1 MILNNTHIQGIFIY
15 QPDIEYEKGDF
26 VVSGNSIYICTAGN
40 PNTGSNTVIGIDPAE
55 DTENYTI
62 YLGGSIKNIE
72 EYFSYIDNPSVEQND
87 KFIKASLL
95 SQILNTYMIGFDEKG
110 IITDYIYQDSVGKI
124 LLSDNLSKF
133 VEGENNE
140 LVLDRILKAE
150 DVNNAMFKIS
160 RELKDIKMLF
170 PAFCELGF
178 NIKHY
183 GGQEEDLY
191 LTVPE
196 EGNTPILTGPDDT
209 GQEFTMTQDSSG
221 DCVIRDYNSGKY
233 ISLVDEES
241 EELCLVDSVGTDLG
255 KFRIT
260 QNNSGISAIQCL
272 GNSEY
277 LSGEGGVL
285 KSTGGGYEWV
295 ISTIG
300 GTIRFSPEQSIS
312 EFLDSEDL
320 KYVLLRQYTYTN
332 GYPIPDPEE
341 GGSDPE
347 QPDDDPEDYKNFL
360 EENFPECFP
369 DTPDDGGSSDNI
381 PGIDAGEETGIQDTS
396 IYRLQ
401 ELIDPIRGMT
411 YYRHAKS
418 SSPGTWEISSWKMGY
433 DPNFILSINKLE
445 ESYRQA
451 IQKLEEE
458 KNNLKNYFRFREIN
472 IERTTGN
479 ITLQCEDPNANYYIP
494 VSDFSSG
501 SCVITVTAQLW
512 DTNTTIT
519 VDILDSYMAV
529 SNLLTYSLTDTSYLT
544 VEPCTKAVTPDD
556 TDRYQT
562 RVNLRVNNGN
572 IVNIYY
578 REKYSGV

>member
-40 PNTGSNTVIGIDPAE
+40 PNTGSNTVIGVDPAE

-72 EYFSYIDNPSVEQND
+72 EYFSYIDNPSVEQDD

-95 SQILNTYMIGFDEKG
+95 SQILSTYMVGFDEKG
-110 IITDYIYQDSVGKI
+110 IITDYVYQDSVGKI
-124 LLSDNLSKF
+124 LLSDNLNKF
-133 VEGENNE
+133 VGGENNE
-140 LVLDRILKAE
+140 LVLDKILKA
-150 DVNNAMFKIS
+150 DDINNAMFKLS

-178 NIKHY
+178 NIKHH
-183 GGQEEDLY
+183 GGQGEDLY
-191 LTVPE
+191 LTIPE
-196 EGNTPILTGPDDT
+196 ESDVPTLAGPDDI
-209 GQEFTMTQDSSG
+209 GQELTMAQDDSG
-221 DCVIRDYNSGKY
+221 YCVIRDYNTRKY
-233 ISLVDEES
+233 ISLVNDS
-241 EELCLVDSVGTDLG
+241 SDDLCLVSSVGDNLG
-255 KFRIT
+255 KFEIVT
-260 QNNSGISAIQCL
+260 NDSGISAIRCL
-272 GNSEY
+272 GNNKY
-277 LSGEGGVL
+277 LSGQGSSL
-285 KSTGGGYEWV
+285 KAADGGYEWI

-300 GTIRFSPEQSIS
+300 GTIRFSPEQNI
-312 EFLDSEDL
+312 EDLFDSEDL
-320 KYVLLRQYTYTN
+320 KYVILRQYTYTN
-332 GYPIPDPEE
+332 GYLIPKPDGEEEEPDPE
-341 GGSDPE
+341 PE
-347 QPDDDPEDYKNFL
+347 YSHKDFW
-360 EENFPECFP
+360 EENYPECFP
-369 DTPDDGGSSDNI
+369 DTPEEPDPEPEI
-381 PGIDAGEETGIQDTS
+381 PGGEEETGDPDTA

-418 SSPGTWEISSWKMGY
+418 SSPGSWEISQWKTDY

-451 IQKLEEE
+451 IQDLNEERE
-458 KNNLKNYFRFREIN
+458 NLKNYFRFREIN
-472 IERTTGN
+472 IERTTGT
-479 ITLQCEDPNANYYIP
+479 ITLQCENPDDLYYIP

-544 VEPCTKAVTPDD
+544 VEPCTRDVTPDG